1 MIAEADLQ
9 KKIKNVLEELPY
21 EKLIDVHNSVLEALD
36 PEKRGYI
43 YKCDDETIDRMFKGW
58 KPSEVI
64 RHLNDDC
71 FFAKYFAYD
80 DTYGWETFNNAK
92 EAVEECVDID
102 NLAVAIRSKCIR
114 CGVPEIDRLLHK
126 IEG

>member
-64 RHLNDDC
+64 RHLNDDW

-80 DTYGWETFNNAK
+80 DTYG
-92 EAVEECVDID
+92 
-102 NLAVAIRSKCIR
+102 
-114 CGVPEIDRLLHK
+114 
-126 IEG
+126 